1 MLEKQRKKPLLFCF
15 PKSSIR
21 KRREDLIMII
31 TTHRNASDEE
41 RAQLLA
47 LLRHIVGQQRPITT
61 TRIRGRDIIA
71 LDLSQL
77 DGSAEAL
84 LRQQQAVEEVHHV
97 KTPYQLVSRAFQP
110 EDTSITIGAD
120 RVCDSITVGGSS
132 ALPVIMAGPCA
143 VENREQ
149 LLTTARA
156 VKVAGAQV
164 LRGGAYKP
172 RTSPYQFQ
180 GLGLEGLQLLAEAR
194 EKTGMPVVT
203 EVMEPAT
210 VDIVAEYADVL
221 QIGSRNMQNFSL
233 LAAVG
238 RHKLKRPVLLKRGL
252 SSTIDEWLLAAEY
265 IVAAGNPNVMLCER
279 GIRSYDPQTRNVL
292 DLSCVPLLHELTH
305 LPIIVDPSH
314 ATGRRELVPT
324 MSRASI
330 AANANGLIIE
340 VHPDPNSALCDGKQ
354 SITPDQLQ
362 KIVYEAQ
369 ALAGIMQQKPLS
381 PVA

>member
-1 MLEKQRKKPLLFCF
+1 
-15 PKSSIR
+15 
-21 KRREDLIMII
+21 MII
-31 TTHRNASDEE
+31 TTHSNASDEE
-41 RAQLLA
+41 RSQLLD
-47 LLRHIVGQQRPITT
+47 LLSRISGNQRPITT
-61 TRIRGRDIIA
+61 TRMRGRDIIA
-71 LDLSQL
+71 LDLSHL
-77 DGSAEAL
+77 DPQTEAM
-84 LRQQQAVEEVHHV
+84 LRQHQAVEELHHL
-97 KTPYQLVSRAFQP
+97 KTPYQLVSRSFHA
-110 EDTSITIGAD
+110 EDTSVTIGAD
-120 RVCDSITVGGSS
+120 RLCNSVTVGGSS

-156 VKVAGAQV
+156 VKAAGAHV

-180 GLGLEGLQLLAEAR
+180 GLGIEGLRLLAEAR
-194 EKTGMPVVT
+194 EETGMPVVT

-210 VDIVAEYADVL
+210 VDVVAEYADVL
-221 QIGSRNMQNFSL
+221 QIGSRNMQNFPL
-233 LAAVG
+233 LATVG

-330 AANANGLIIE
+330 AANADGLIIE

-354 SITPDQLQ
+354 SITPGQLQ
-362 KIVYEAQ
+362 KIANETRL
-369 ALAGIMQQKPLS
+369 LAEMMQEPLV